1 MLLAWGMDL
10 VYILMGMAWM
20 FIQASAY
27 DCRMGWI
34 ENVLF
39 QKNSFFSFSLIRQ
52 LPLKCD
58 LMINGLLS
66 ASYVCLYML
75 VHAMKIT
82 RYRQL
87 ALQL

>member
-10 VYILMGMAWM
+10 VYILVAMAWM

-39 QKNSFFSFSLIRQ
+39 QKNSFFSFSPIRR
-52 LPLKCD
+52 LPLKCN

-75 VHAMKIT
+75 VHTMKIT